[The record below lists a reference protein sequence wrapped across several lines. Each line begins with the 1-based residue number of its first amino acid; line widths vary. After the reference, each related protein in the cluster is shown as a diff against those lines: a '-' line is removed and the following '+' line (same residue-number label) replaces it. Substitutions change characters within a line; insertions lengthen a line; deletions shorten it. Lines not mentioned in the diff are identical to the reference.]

1 MRVSVKT
8 SAEAA
13 FALPE
18 LFVVVRVLLRSF
30 YLLKIGISLL
40 VLLGCKP

>member
-1 MRVSVKT
+1 MEKLS

-18 LFVVVRVLLRSF
+18 LFVVVRELLRSF

-40 VLLGCKP
+40 VLLGFKT